1 MDKKT
6 VITSLRQYPEVYI
19 GYNLKCHYR
28 EHFYD
33 TGKIIGI
40 YPNIVVIQCK
50 YFRRSISFN
59 QMYSAD
65 MLVLDLIYNGKR

>member
-50 YFRRSISFN
+50 
-59 QMYSAD
+59 
-65 MLVLDLIYNGKR
+65 